1 MALGVACLVAGLAG
15 ATARAA
21 DPPREVHG
29 SADALALP
37 EIAIAWGVL
46 RAPKEDET
54 TVVIRIEPDPQ
65 AYAWID
71 VVGRDPF
78 TRRETPLL
86 PISDLGGA
94 FDLKVPRT
102 RFADYPRTEIRL
114 WARAT
119 APGSS
124 PPALVIYYLGIPDT
138 TPESRRG
145 DELERSL
152 SERIERARADLRK
165 RTS

>member
-1 MALGVACLVAGLAG
+1 M
-15 ATARAA
+15 
-21 DPPREVHG
+21 
-29 SADALALP
+29 
-37 EIAIAWGVL
+37 
-46 RAPKEDET
+46 
-54 TVVIRIEPDPQ
+54 
-65 AYAWID
+65 
-71 VVGRDPF
+71 GRDPF

-119 APGSS
+119 APGTS